1 VTTQSHLER
10 GSDESATVGADAEG
24 APAHT
29 GSVTTR
35 VLGIIAL
42 VSSALVVYLALVG
55 TPADVVQNDA
65 VRLLYI
71 HVPVVITAYIAC
83 ATAAG
88 ASAVWLW
95 KRTQWWDL
103 VAASAA
109 EIAALFIAGTLIT
122 GSIWGGAAW
131 GTYWTWDA
139 RLTATALLFLLTL
152 GYLAVRR
159 IPASSEVRGRR
170 SAIVAL
176 LLVPNMII
184 TKYSVEWW
192 RSLHQGA
199 TILDP
204 TRKPEIAGTQFFT
217 LTFAMAVGAVVFAW
231 MIIHRFRIAYLQDQ
245 ADEIGLG
252 YAIAER
258 RAEGRS

>member
-1 VTTQSHLER
+1 MTTQRHLER
-10 GSDESATVGADAEG
+10 GSDTIAADGADAS
-24 APAHT
+24 ATPDHT

-42 VSSALVVYLALVG
+42 LGAALVVYLALAG
-55 TPADVVQNDA
+55 TPEDVVQGDA
-65 VRLLYI
+65 VRLLYL
-71 HVPVVITAYIAC
+71 HVPVVSVAYIAC
-83 ATAAG
+83 LVTAV

-103 VAASAA
+103 VAASSA
-109 EIAALFIAGTLIT
+109 ELGALFIAGTLVS
-122 GSIWGGAAW
+122 GSIWGGSAW
-131 GTYWTWDA
+131 GTFWTWDA
-139 RLTATALLFLLTL
+139 RLTSTAMLFLLLL

-159 IPASSEVRGRR
+159 IPATSEVRGRR
-170 SAIVAL
+170 SSIVAL
-176 LLVPNMII
+176 LIVPNMIV

-199 TILDP
+199 TVFDP
-204 TRKPEIAGTQFFT
+204 TQSPKIHDIQSFT
-217 LTFAMAVGAVVFAW
+217 LFFAMGVGCVVYAW
-231 MIIHRFRIAYLQDQ
+231 LVIHRFRIAYLQDQ